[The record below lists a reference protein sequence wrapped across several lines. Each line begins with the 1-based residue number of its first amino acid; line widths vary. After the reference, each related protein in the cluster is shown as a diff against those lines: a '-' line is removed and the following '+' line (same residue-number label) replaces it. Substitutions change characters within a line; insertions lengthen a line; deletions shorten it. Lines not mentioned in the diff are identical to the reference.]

1 LSRDEILNPRGGVV
15 GLKLAEDPFFQYIRD
30 NRMIREIMIKPGEDF
45 SPEKIVFLAL
55 RQTIGIDNSSAIK
68 PKYRRNPDEMTW
80 EDIKMYILLIKVR

>member
-1 LSRDEILNPRGGVV
+1 
-15 GLKLAEDPFFQYIRD
+15 
-30 NRMIREIMIKPGEDF
+30 MIREIMIKPGEDF

-80 EDIKMYILLIKVR
+80 EDIKMYILLIKV

>member
-1 LSRDEILNPRGGVV
+1 M
-15 GLKLAEDPFFQYIRD
+15 KLAEDPFFQYIRD

-80 EDIKMYILLIKVR
+80 EDIKMYILLIKV

>member
-1 LSRDEILNPRGGVV
+1 M
-15 GLKLAEDPFFQYIRD
+15 KLAEDPFFQYIRD